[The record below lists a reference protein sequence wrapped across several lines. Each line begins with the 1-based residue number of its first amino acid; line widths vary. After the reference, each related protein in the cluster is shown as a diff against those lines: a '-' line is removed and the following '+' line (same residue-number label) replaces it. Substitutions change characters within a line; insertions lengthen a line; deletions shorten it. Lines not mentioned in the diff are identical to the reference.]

1 MPGTTAVWDR
11 IKAEIDKAAHSYIR
25 VGVLASKG
33 GAEQHPGEGDPITM
47 VELAAIHEFGATITR
62 DTDEGPVK
70 IEIPERSYIRS
81 TFLIRRVNALRTMQ
95 TNLAKAIVE
104 KGMTV
109 KKALGILGSWA
120 SAEVKNTI
128 TEIDIPPPLAQS
140 TIDAKGSTKPLV
152 DTGRLLNAIT
162 YEIVETAGTP

>member
-1 MPGTTAVWDR
+1 MAGSTAIWDR
-11 IKAEIDKAAHSYIR
+11 IKREVGKAADAYIR

-33 GAEQHPGEGDPITM
+33 GSASTGGNDPITM
-47 VELAAIHEFGATITR
+47 VELAAIHEFGATIHR
-62 DTDEGPVK
+62 DTDEGPVT
-70 IEIPERSYIRS
+70 IVIPERSFIRS

-95 TNLAKAIVE
+95 TKLATAIVE

-109 KKALGILGSWA
+109 KKALGILGAWA
-120 SAEVKNTI
+120 TAEVKNTI

-152 DTGRLLNAIT
+152 DTGRLLNAIS
-162 YEIVETAGTP
+162 YEIVEKGGG